1 MPRRSHRH
9 DPGADVAGGAR
20 PAEKD
25 AATKAREGDVNHWI
39 EYYRKNREPAA
50 APPTT
55 RQNGAAKKEDR
66 EKK

>member
-1 MPRRSHRH
+1 LLAAP
-9 DPGADVAGGAR
+9 A

-39 EYYRKNREPAA
+39 EYYGKNREPAA

-55 RQNGAAKKEDR
+55 RQSGAAKNEDR